1 MFKLF
6 YDVNPCGLDSKLMR
20 SAVELLDNEY
30 VINIEAPGLNKE
42 DIKIALEDNVLT
54 VEAKRNKNE
63 EKKYLLD
70 ERYYGDL
77 YRSFK
82 LKDIKD
88 EAIKATFENG
98 ILEIRVPKLTE
109 AETKKLIT
117 IE

>member
-1 MFKLF
+1 MK
-6 YDVNPCGLDSKLMR
+6 

-30 VINIEAPGLNKE
+30 VIYMEAPGLNKE
-42 DIKIALEDNVLT
+42 DIKITLEDNVLT
-54 VEAKRNKNE
+54 VEAKRNKDE

-88 EAIKATFENG
+88 ESIKATFVNG
-98 ILEIRVPKLTE
+98 VLEIRVPKLTE